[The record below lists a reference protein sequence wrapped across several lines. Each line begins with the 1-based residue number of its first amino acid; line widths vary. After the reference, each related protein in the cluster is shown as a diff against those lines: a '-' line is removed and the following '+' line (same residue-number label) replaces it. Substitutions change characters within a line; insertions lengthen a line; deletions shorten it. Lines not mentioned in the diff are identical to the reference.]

1 MNGNSHMLRLRYIA
15 KSMAMLVCAGVV
27 LGTSIADSSAY
38 ETIGDRKIMVWGGR
52 TPISNFDPHQRF
64 DAPHHVFQSAIYEPL
79 VKYKGSPSEIIP
91 WLAASWEMSPDAKE
105 WTFRLDPRAK
115 FQNGDPVD
123 AEAVKYSFARA
134 LKINKAVAWML
145 SSMLKPENISV
156 VDAATVKFSFD
167 TPSPT
172 FIGYLPWWMIVNPK
186 EIAAHEVDGDL
197 GVAWMTTGTAGSGPF
212 RVKQF
217 QQDAVYQLEAVDN
230 YWKGWPQGDDKHL
243 GGVIYQVMREPS
255 AQRTALMTKKAD
267 VVEGL
272 TTADYQQVAAVPGI
286 VIENDPGASPF
297 AIKFN
302 YQKGPTAD
310 VNLRRAIA
318 YAFNY
323 DALPSLYAGDAT
335 LMTSPFPSALKG
347 HIDISDFPRRDL
359 AKAKEYLAKTEWAN
373 GELELEYVHQQG
385 NDETRRVGLIL
396 LDSLKDLGIS
406 VKITPMLWANM
417 VANAQSVDTAANMT
431 GLFMATY
438 TSDPDSAAAQY
449 NKSAWGQWFGVSHYD
464 NADVFALIDRARTT
478 ASWDERAPLYAEIQ
492 KKLTDD
498 QPEVFGYVP
507 NVRIAHR
514 DYVKGYDYVSIKPS
528 GFADFGSLWI
538 EE

>member
-1 MNGNSHMLRLRYIA
+1 
-15 KSMAMLVCAGVV
+15 MALSALVAASIG
-27 LGTSIADSSAY
+27 LGGFLTSASAY
-38 ETIGDRKIMVWGGR
+38 EVENGRKLLVWGGR
-52 TPISNFDPHQRF
+52 TPVSNFDPHQRF

-79 VKYKGSPSEIIP
+79 VKYKGNPSEIVP
-91 WLAASWEMSPDAKE
+91 WLAESWEMSDDATV
-105 WTFRLDPRAK
+105 WTFKLDPRAK

-145 SSMLKPENISV
+145 SGNLKEDAIEV
-156 VDAATVKFSFD
+156 VDATTVRFTFD
-167 TPSPT
+167 APSPS

-186 EIAAHEVDGDL
+186 QVRAEEVDSDL
-197 GVAWMTTGTAGSGPF
+197 GQKWMTTHTAGSGPF

-217 QQDAVYQLEAVDN
+217 RADAVYQLEAVDN
-230 YWKGWPQGDDKHL
+230 YWRGWPQGDDKRL
-243 GGVIYQVMREPS
+243 GGVIYQVIREPS

-267 VVEGL
+267 IVEGL
-272 TTADYQQVAAVPGI
+272 TTADYQQVTKIPGI
-286 VIENDPGASPF
+286 VIENNIGASPF

-323 DALPSLYAGDAT
+323 DALPELYAGDAI
-335 LMTSPFPSALKG
+335 LMTSPFPNALMG
-347 HIDISDFPRRDL
+347 HINVADFPRRDL
-359 AKAKEYLAKTEWAN
+359 EKAKEYLAKTEWAK
-373 GELELEYVHQQG
+373 GGLELEYVHQQG

-406 VKITPMLWANM
+406 VRITPLLWANM
-417 VANAQSVDTAANMT
+417 VANAQGVDTAADMT

-438 TSDPDSAAAQY
+438 TSDPDSAASQY
-449 NKSAWGQWFGVSHYD
+449 HKSAWGQWFGVSHYD
-464 NADVFALIDRARTT
+464 NPDVFSLIEQGRTT
-478 ASWDERAPLYAEIQ
+478 AKWDDRAPIYAEIQ
-492 KKLTDD
+492 KVITTD
-498 QPEVFGYVP
+498 QPEIFGYVP

-514 DYVKGYDYVSIKPS
+514 DYVKGYEYTPIKTS
-528 GFADFGSLWI
+528 GFADFGSIWI
-538 EE
+538 ED